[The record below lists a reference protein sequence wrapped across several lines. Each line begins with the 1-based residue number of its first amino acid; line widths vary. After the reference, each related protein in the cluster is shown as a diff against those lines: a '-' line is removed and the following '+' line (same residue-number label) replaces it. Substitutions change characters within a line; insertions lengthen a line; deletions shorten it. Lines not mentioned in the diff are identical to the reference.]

1 MIGLK
6 GIPAKKLIALQF
18 ADPATFR
25 RAARLAVEKKIRVD
39 APGRSTLIVRKLDKH
54 LFEEGGLTFQ
64 EWRIAGPEEVDS
76 KTLSRLRF
84 SNFRM

>member
-6 GIPAKKLIALQF
+6 GIPAKKLVALQF
-18 ADPATFR
+18 ADPPTFR

-54 LFEEGGLTFQ
+54 LFEEGGLKYQ
-64 EWRIAGPEEVDS
+64 ASRIADPEEVDS

-84 SNFRM
+84 SSFRM